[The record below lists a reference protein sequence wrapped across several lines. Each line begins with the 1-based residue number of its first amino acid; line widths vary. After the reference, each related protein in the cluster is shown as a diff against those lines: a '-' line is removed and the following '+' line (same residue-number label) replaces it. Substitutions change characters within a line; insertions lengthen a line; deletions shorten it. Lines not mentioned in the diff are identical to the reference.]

1 MELKAQNISMKYR
14 KNGRNVLEDVSLSVK
29 DGDYTALMGESGSGK
44 STLLAIMAGILRPTE
59 GEVHFDDKNLDRLK
73 DAELSEVHKEGI
85 AFVPQSNIFIKN
97 HTILENI
104 ITPHIIQKGADE
116 TLLREKAEEYLE
128 RFGIADLANRY
139 PYELSGGE
147 QKRASLVRTLVT
159 DPKVLIADEP
169 TTGLDKKTGA
179 LIMDSLKEYA
189 DSGKAVL
196 IATHDEL
203 IKGYEIKAFYIEKGI
218 ITAAE

>member
-1 MELKAQNISMKYR
+1 MNWFVEGLQ
-14 KNGRNVLEDVSLSVK
+14 
-29 DGDYTALMGESGSGK
+29 GSGK

-59 GEVHFDDKNLDRLK
+59 GEVHFDDKNLYRLK

-116 TLLREKAEEYLE
+116 TLLREKAEVYLE

>member
-1 MELKAQNISMKYR
+1 M
-14 KNGRNVLEDVSLSVK
+14 
-29 DGDYTALMGESGSGK
+29 
-44 STLLAIMAGILRPTE
+44 
-59 GEVHFDDKNLDRLK
+59 
-73 DAELSEVHKEGI
+73 
-85 AFVPQSNIFIKN
+85 
-97 HTILENI
+97 ENI

>member
-59 GEVHFDDKNLDRLK
+59 GEVHFDDKNLYRLK

-203 IKGYEIKAFYIEKGI
+203 IKGYEIKAFYIEKGK